1 MQLKI
6 EVLKVLEEER
16 GHDISGQALAAR
28 FGVSRNAIWK
38 AVRALRAE
46 GYKIV
51 AGQNKGYRLSEEND
65 MLSAVGIANAI
76 THQVKGLSV
85 YLHRSIDSTNEEAK
99 RLITAGKGG
108 SALIV
113 AEEQTAGRGRRG
125 RQFFSPALTG
135 IYMTFSFPT
144 HMKLVDALGITTATA
159 VAVFLAIRDLTGIE
173 TEIKWVNDLYL
184 NGKKICGI
192 LTEAISDFESGCA
205 QNILIG
211 IGINYQ
217 TKDFPRELRD
227 TAASLAPSGVSRNE
241 MVARIIDRLLD
252 ILDGEV
258 DYLSLYRAHSMVLGK
273 DIVYERDGVKT
284 EARAVEIDE
293 DGGLV
298 VAHADG
304 SRSTLTSG
312 EISLRLR

>member
-16 GHDISGQALAAR
+16 GRDISGQVLAER

-38 AVRALRAE
+38 AVRALQAE
-46 GYKIV
+46 GYKIL

-65 MLSAVGIANAI
+65 MLSAVGIADAI
-76 THQVKGLSV
+76 EHRVKGLSV
-85 YLHRSIDSTNEEAK
+85 YLHRTIDSTNDEAK
-99 RLITAGKGG
+99 RLIASGKKE

-113 AEEQTAGRGRRG
+113 AEGQSAGRGRRG
-125 RQFFSPALTG
+125 RQFFSPELTG

-144 HMKLVDALGITTATA
+144 NMPLTDAVGITTATA
-159 VAVFLAIRDLTGIE
+159 VAVHLAIKDLTDME

-184 NGKKICGI
+184 GGKKICGI
-192 LTEAISDFESGCA
+192 LTEAISDFESGCV
-205 QNILIG
+205 QNMIIG

-217 TKDFPRELRD
+217 TTNFPRELQD
-227 TAASLAPSGVSRNE
+227 IAASLSPTGISRNR
-241 MVARIIDRLLD
+241 MVARIVDRLLD
-252 ILDGEV
+252 VLNGEV
-258 DYLSLYRAHSMVLGK
+258 DYLEIYRAHSMVLGK

-284 EARAVEIDE
+284 EARALDID
-293 DGGLV
+293 DNGGLV
-298 VAHADG
+298 VEHRDG
-304 SRSTLTSG
+304 SRATLTSG